1 MGYVWNWERLGYLI
15 SKKYHTHT
23 HTHGK
28 GRGGGCRDCM
38 HYDPR
43 RVGGSLWWAPWFQ
56 RNPGLFV
63 WPGDHSWW
71 TSGYSFYNKG
81 EKRRL
86 CLSLCFFVH
95 EGWNWYPLLPH
106 WILVALQKRRTN
118 AFLELLRRVFQPAGK
133 KKSICIYG
141 VNWHLFILLRFSL
154 VLPPPEPL
162 LFFFFFERKLMKTM
176 FMCSKAQRKFITLRN
191 STLHKW
197 NESNLIYDR
206 KGPQLDGRPPHS
218 GCRTP
223 APTLNGRLEDTKHI
237 CSLSLKLL
245 EPHPPTAI

>member
-1 MGYVWNWERLGYLI
+1 MGSVIPAE
-15 SKKYHTHT
+15 
-23 HTHGK
+23 
-28 GRGGGCRDCM
+28 
-38 HYDPR
+38 P
-43 RVGGSLWWAPWFQ
+43 WAICLAWGP
-56 RNPGLFV
+56 FV
-63 WPGDHSWW
+63 MNFWIQFLQQGWKE
-71 TSGYSFYNKG
+71 TS
-81 EKRRL
+81 
-86 CLSLCFFVH
+86 LSLSLFLCSWRMKLVPPSA
-95 EGWNWYPLLPH
+95 PLNFGSSSEETNQRLSGT
-106 WILVALQKRRTN
+106 AQKG
-118 AFLELLRRVFQPAGK
+118 VPASWQ

-245 EPHPPTAI
+245 EPHPPTVI